1 MKEVFMDN
9 TNAMRKGLAELQKH
23 MSLRQIAMQSG
34 INYLTLRNIK
44 SGETK
49 KVSNSVM
56 ERFDAFRDK
65 LDLSKPTRVKAAPAT
80 AAKKPAAKKKGAAA
94 PAKKAAAPKKAAPKK
109 AAPKKAAPKKATAK
123 KPASSDLYAAPKPDA
138 APRPTADFATPMLGD
153 ALTREIEIAE
163 ARLDYLRSLQMV
175 EEEFLKA
182 IGRK

>member
-1 MKEVFMDN
+1 MDN

-23 MSLRQIAMQSG
+23 MSLRQIALQSG

-44 SGETK
+44 SGDTK

-56 ERFDAFRDK
+56 DRFNAFRDK
-65 LDLSKPTRVKAAPAT
+65 LDLSNVNRVKAAPAT
-80 AAKKPAAKKKGAAA
+80 AAKKQTAAKKKGTDA
-94 PAKKAAAPKKAAPKK
+94 PVKKSASAKKATPKMAAAKKAKPKKAA
-109 AAPKKAAPKKATAK
+109 TK
-123 KPASSDLYAAPKPDA
+123 KPASAATYAAPKSTA
-138 APRPTADFATPMLGD
+138 TKRPTSDFTTPMLGD